1 MKIDVDNNPELANS
15 FDINVIPT
23 LVFLDVD
30 GKEIR
35 RSEGYIDATG
45 LLNFLRI

>member
-23 LVFLDVD
+23 LVLFDVD

-35 RSEGYIDATG
+35 RSEGYIDANE